1 MALYTEKDIK
11 ELVAEHWEWI
21 KDTAYPQDQA
31 GELADS
37 AVPIWTAEIQTTWC
51 ELDFEHQNTYKE
63 QGVDVL
69 PDEIETLMKYDLYY
83 YYWQLYSS
91 AIAELEK
98 QAEQEQV

>member
-1 MALYTEKDIK
+1 MTLYTETDIK
-11 ELVAEHWEWI
+11 AQVAEQWYWL
-21 KDTAYPQDQA
+21 KDETYPQDKA

-69 PDEIETLMKYDLYY
+69 PDEIETLMKYDLFY

-91 AIAELEK
+91 AIAELEDK
-98 QAEQEQV
+98 ESEVA

>member
-1 MALYTEKDIK
+1 LPLYTEKEIK
-11 ELVAEHWEWI
+11 EQVADEWSWI
-21 KDTAYPQDQA
+21 KDRPEPQDIA
-31 GELADS
+31 GEFADS
-37 AVPIWTAEIQTTWC
+37 AIPIWTAEIQTTWC

-91 AIAELEK
+91 AIAELEDK
-98 QAEQEQV
+98 ESEVA